1 MNSAALKTALLT
13 IASLSLFTIC
23 LIELSGV
30 SKTALINKFKETE
43 QLDSMQDPIIEQV
56 NQMPKTRLTFEET
69 NYNFSDTT
77 EGAILKHYFKFKNSG
92 NQALIIAKAVASCGC
107 TVPSYPKY
115 PIASG
120 QTDSILLE
128 FDSHN
133 RIGQNQKNV
142 LIYSN
147 HEGGSLSIG
156 FNVLIK

>member
-30 SKTALINKFKETE
+30 SKTAFINKFKETE
-43 QLDSMQDPIIEQV
+43 QLDPMQDPIIEQV

-115 PIASG
+115 PIAPC

>member
-1 MNSAALKTALLT
+1 MNPTALKTALLT

-30 SKTALINKFKETE
+30 SKTALINKLKETE
-43 QLDSMQDPIIEQV
+43 FKDPTEDPIVEHV
-56 NQMPKTRLTFEET
+56 GQMPKTKLIFEET
-69 NYNFSDTT
+69 NYNFPDTT
-77 EGAILKHYFKFKNSG
+77 EGAILKHYFKFKNAG
-92 NQALIIAKAVASCGC
+92 NQTLIIAKAVASCGC

-115 PIASG
+115 PIAPG
-120 QTDSILLE
+120 QSDSILLE

-133 RIGQNQKNV
+133 RMGQNHKNV

>member
-1 MNSAALKTALLT
+1 MKTDALKTALLT

-30 SKTALINKFKETE
+30 SKTALINKFKSAENIDE
-43 QLDSMQDPIIEQV
+43 MQDPIINQV
-56 NQMPKTRLTFEET
+56 NQMPKTQLTFEQT
-69 NYNFSDTT
+69 DYHFPDTT
-77 EGAILKHYFKFKNSG
+77 EGSILKHYFKFKNTG
-92 NQALIIAKAVASCGC
+92 TQALVIAKAVASCGC
-107 TVPSYPKY
+107 TVPSFPKY
-115 PIASG
+115 PIAPG
-120 QTDSILLE
+120 QSDSILLE

-133 RIGQNQKNV
+133 RIGQNHKNV

>member
-1 MNSAALKTALLT
+1 MKNDALKTALLT

-30 SKTALINKFKETE
+30 SKTALFNKFKGTATTE
-43 QLDSMQDPIIEQV
+43 EMPDPIIEQV
-56 NQMPKTRLTFEET
+56 NRMPKTTLTFKET
-69 NYNFSDTT
+69 NFNFPDTT
-77 EGAILKHYFKFKNSG
+77 EGAILKHFFKFKNTG
-92 NQALIIAKAVASCGC
+92 NQALVISKAIASCGC
-107 TVPSYPKY
+107 TVPSYPHY
-115 PIASG
+115 PIAPG
-120 QTDSILLE
+120 QTDSVLLE

-133 RIGQNQKNV
+133 RIGQNHKNV

>member
-43 QLDSMQDPIIEQV
+43 QLDSMQDPIIEHV

-142 LIYSN
+142 L
-147 HEGGSLSIG
+147 
-156 FNVLIK
+156 K

>member
-30 SKTALINKFKETE
+30 SKTALINKFKETK
-43 QLDSMQDPIIEQV
+43 QLDPMQDPIIEQV
-56 NQMPKTRLTFEET
+56 TQMPKTTLTFEET
-69 NYNFSDTT
+69 NYDCSDTT
-77 EGAILKHYFKFKNSG
+77 EGAILKHYFKFKNTG
-92 NQALIIAKAVASCGC
+92 KQALIIAKAVASCGC

-115 PIASG
+115 PIAPG
-120 QTDSILLE
+120 QSDSILLE

-133 RIGQNQKNV
+133 RIGQNHKNV